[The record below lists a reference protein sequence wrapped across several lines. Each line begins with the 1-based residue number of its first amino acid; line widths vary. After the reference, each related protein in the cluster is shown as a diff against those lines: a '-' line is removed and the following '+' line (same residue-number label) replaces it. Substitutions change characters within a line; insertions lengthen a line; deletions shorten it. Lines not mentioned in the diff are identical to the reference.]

1 MHEDNNLG
9 GVILLCLF
17 LLGLFVLC
25 YDCALV
31 MLFLLLFLLFMFFF
45 INTLI
50 ICYKEWV
57 EPEYDSN
64 SSSDTDIED
73 MVETEVA
80 IIVKG
85 DDISVIS

>member
-31 MLFLLLFLLFMFFF
+31 MLFLLLFVLFMFFS

-50 ICYKEWV
+50 ICYKEWT
-57 EPEYDSN
+57 EPEYDST
-64 SSSDTDIED
+64 SSSDTDTD

-80 IIVKG
+80 IIVNG
-85 DDISVIS
+85 EDISIIS